1 MLEAMG
7 AIGAFPVLLIVTC
20 FAIFIIAL
28 LARFVKWA
36 CVVIAVFG
44 LCFYLMAA
52 SPKTQERWDAKSMNI
67 LKSITTGNSK
77 QIQSTV
83 KKELMEKK

>member
-1 MLEAMG
+1 MLEAIG